1 MNKLPIALGLSALFV
16 VAGCGGGSSG
26 GGTPT
31 SPAASAAA
39 SPTSQPQA
47 TDAASKATATADI
60 KTTYSTFFKS
70 ATPQATA
77 VSLLEDGS
85 TLGPAVADAAKIAK
99 KDKTAESAVV
109 LSVTFTSPT
118 TATVIYNLL
127 GNGKPLLAKAD
138 GNAVLQDGNW
148 KVAKNTF
155 CTLVG
160 LGASAINLKKVPGCQ

>member
-1 MNKLPIALGLSALFV
+1 MNKLPVALALSGLVV
-16 VAGCGGGSSG
+16 VAGCSSSSSG
-26 GGTPT
+26 GSTPT
-31 SPAASAAA
+31 STPPSAAA

-47 TDAASKATATADI
+47 TDAASKAAATADI
-60 KTTYSTFFKS
+60 SKTYATFFKS

-85 TLGPAVADAAKIAK
+85 TLGPAVADAARIAK
-99 KDKTAESAVV
+99 KDKTKESAKV
-109 LSVTFTSPT
+109 LSVKFTSPT

-138 GNAVLQDGNW
+138 GNAVLQDGTW
-148 KVAKNTF
+148 KVRKTTF

-160 LGASAINLKKVPGCQ
+160 LGASTIGLKKVPGCQ